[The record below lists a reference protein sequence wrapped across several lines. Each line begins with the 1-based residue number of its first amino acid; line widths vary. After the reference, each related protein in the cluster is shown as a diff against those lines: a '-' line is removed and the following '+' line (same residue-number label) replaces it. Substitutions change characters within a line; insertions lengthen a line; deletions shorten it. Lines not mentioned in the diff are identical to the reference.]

1 MSLVLD
7 MEIPWTEK
15 YRPKKLNEIVGQDAI
30 VKRLET
36 YVKLRNLPHLLF
48 AGGAGV
54 GKTTCALV
62 LARELFGEDW
72 HGNFLELNASDE
84 RGIDV
89 VRNKIKDFARTMP
102 FGEHSFKIIFLDESD
117 ALTPDAQNALRRT
130 MERYTATCRFILSCN
145 YSSKI
150 IPPIQSRCALF
161 RFKPLN
167 SKDITKRLKYIA
179 KKEGVSL
186 DDGAIDA
193 NIYISEGDM
202 RMAINILQ
210 AISSLG
216 ETVDPEKVYEIAG
229 TARPSDI
236 RDMINLALQ
245 GNFIEAKDKLENL
258 LTDYGVSG
266 IDVIKQIHK
275 ELFNLDI
282 PDTTKIQ
289 ILDKTGEFE
298 FRLVE
303 GSNERI
309 QLEALL
315 ANLAFLGKGG

>member
-1 MSLVLD
+1 

-15 YRPKKLNEIVGQDAI
+15 YRPKKLSEIVGQDEI
-30 VKRLET
+30 VRRLET
-36 YVKLRNLPHLLF
+36 YVKMRNLPHLLF
-48 AGGAGV
+48 VGGAGV

-62 LARELFGEDW
+62 IAREFFGEEW
-72 HGNFLELNASDE
+72 HRNFLELNASDE

-89 VRNKIKDFARTMP
+89 VRNKIKDFARTIP
-102 FGEHSFKIIFLDESD
+102 LGEHSFKIIFLDESD

-130 MERYTATCRFILSCN
+130 MERYTSTCRFILSCN

-161 RFKPLN
+161 RFRPLN
-167 SKDITKRLKYIA
+167 SKDMTKRLKYIA
-179 KKEGVSL
+179 EREGVKL
-186 DDGAIDA
+186 EDGAIEA
-193 NIYISEGDM
+193 IIYISEGDM

-210 AISSLG
+210 AVSSFG
-216 ETVDPEKVYEIAG
+216 ETVNAEKVYEIAG

-236 RDMINLALQ
+236 RDMIDMTLK
-245 GNFIEAKDKLENL
+245 GNFIEAREKLENL
-258 LTDYGVSG
+258 LTNYGISG
-266 IDVIKQIHK
+266 LDVIKQIHR

-282 PDTTKIQ
+282 PDKLKVLM
-289 ILDKTGEFE
+289 LDKTGEFE

-303 GSNERI
+303 GSNERL

-315 ANLAFLGKGG
+315 ANFALLGKGD

>member
-1 MSLVLD
+1 MD
-7 MEIPWTEK
+7 IPWTEK
-15 YRPKKLNEIVGQDAI
+15 YRPKRLSEIVGQEEI

-62 LARELFGEDW
+62 LAREFFGEEW
-72 HGNFLELNASDE
+72 HRNFLELNASDE

-89 VRNKIKDFARTMP
+89 VRNKIKDFARTIP
-102 FGEHSFKIIFLDESD
+102 LGEHGFKIIFLDESD

-161 RFKPLN
+161 RFRPLN
-167 SKDITKRLKYIA
+167 SEDMTKRLKYIA
-179 KKEGVSL
+179 EKEGVKL
-186 DDGAIDA
+186 EDGAIEA
-193 NIYISEGDM
+193 TIYISEGDM

-210 AISSLG
+210 AVSSFG
-216 ETVDPEKVYEIAG
+216 ETVNAEKVYEIAG
-229 TARPSDI
+229 TARPADI
-236 RDMINLALQ
+236 RDMIKLALQ
-245 GNFIEAKDKLENL
+245 GNFMGAKEKLENL
-258 LTDYGVSG
+258 LTNYGVSG
-266 IDVIKQIHK
+266 LDVIKQIHK

-282 PDTTKIQ
+282 PDKLKILM
-289 ILDKTGEFE
+289 LDKTGEFE

-315 ANLAFLGKGG
+315 ANFALLGKGG